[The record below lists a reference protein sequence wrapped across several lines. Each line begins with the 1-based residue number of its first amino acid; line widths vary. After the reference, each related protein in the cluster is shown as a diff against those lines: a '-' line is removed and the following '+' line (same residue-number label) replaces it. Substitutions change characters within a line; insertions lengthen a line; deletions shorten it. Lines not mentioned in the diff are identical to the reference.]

1 MHSIPSFVSILFSFF
16 RRVLVLFRQFSNVV
30 GSSVDKVPFQWA
42 RYYNNNNRSKPVHLQ
57 QQSIISVP
65 LPSTAAASLVDD
77 KNIIDPPV
85 SKITN
90 SFVSFSLFFFPSC
103 SSTFRPFHERRRPFC
118 SLLTIRCHGYC
129 FLVDGFEWY
138 YYGIS
143 IVVSAPTTTYL
154 SCWDDCGA
162 VSINSSSNT
171 IEAAAGSRTGAA

>member
-42 RYYNNNNRSKPVHLQ
+42 RYNNNNRSKPVHLQ

-90 SFVSFSLFFFPSC
+90 SFVSFWFFSPSC

-138 YYGIS
+138 YYGIG

-154 SCWDDCGA
+154 SC
-162 VSINSSSNT
+162 
-171 IEAAAGSRTGAA
+171 